1 MSRRKTIA
9 EKQTVNTYRADRDK
23 PTPAFTPSKNA
34 KPPAYL
40 RPNKFALEEWKRVA
54 PHLEAEGI
62 LKETDLSLLA
72 SYCLLYARWRE
83 AAADVETRGQI
94 ITITS
99 TTRTGMTQ
107 KPVVNPSVRA
117 ELLYQQ
123 AMLKTGVKFG
133 LNALDRS
140 RVETTPVEEDD
151 PFQRFLDEV
160 D

>member
-1 MSRRKTIA
+1 MSKRKTTA
-9 EKQTVNTYRADRDK
+9 EKQITNTYRADRDRQGVTFAQTK
-23 PTPAFTPSKNA
+23 GA

-40 RPNKFALEEWKRVA
+40 RSNKRAADEWKRVV

-83 AAADVETRGQI
+83 AALDVQTRGQI

-99 TTRTGMTQ
+99 TTRTGKTE
-107 KPVVNPSVRA
+107 KPAVNPSVRA
-117 ELLYQQ
+117 ELMYQQ

-133 LNALDRS
+133 LNVLDRQ
-140 RVETTPVEEDD
+140 RVEVVPVEEDD
-151 PFQRFLDEV
+151 PLLRFIAEG
-160 D
+160 